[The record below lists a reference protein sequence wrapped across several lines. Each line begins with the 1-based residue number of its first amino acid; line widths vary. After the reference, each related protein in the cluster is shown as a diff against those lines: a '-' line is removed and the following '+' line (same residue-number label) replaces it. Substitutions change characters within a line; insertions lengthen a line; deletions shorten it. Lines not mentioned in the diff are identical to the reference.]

1 MGNAEYHKE
10 GCITKPLCHSPLLK
24 RIGKGGFLWHAFSDV
39 SLNKA
44 FAYVSLHFQLF
55 CISEGC
61 QFGPCSGMFAL
72 NCSVDFGGVFG
83 NTKPIYFHT
92 DYFCSPCPN
101 KPYFNLVVF

>member
-1 MGNAEYHKE
+1 MYHKAPLSQPPAQEDWE
-10 GCITKPLCHSPLLK
+10 GWFFYGMP
-24 RIGKGGFLWHAFSDV
+24 FSDV

-44 FAYVSLHFQLF
+44 FAYAPLHFQLF

-72 NCSVDFGGVFG
+72 NCSVDFGGVLG
-83 NTKPIYFHT
+83 NTKPLYFHT
-92 DYFCSPCPN
+92 DYFCSPCPS